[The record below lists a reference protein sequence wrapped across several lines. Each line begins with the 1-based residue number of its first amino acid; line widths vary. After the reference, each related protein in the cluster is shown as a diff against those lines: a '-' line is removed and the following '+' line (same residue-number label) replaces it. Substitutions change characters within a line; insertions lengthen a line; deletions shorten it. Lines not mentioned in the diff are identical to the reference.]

1 MQVSKEH
8 QILVGSVQEFQAETS
23 REEATPMFELL
34 EEQIKIDD
42 QKTTTK
48 RELIMRWTLIVLLS
62 VVLFGA
68 LYVGIHFLE
77 GS

>member
-8 QILVGSVQEFQAETS
+8 QILDGRVQQFQAETS

-34 EEQIKIDD
+34 EQQIKLDD

>member
-1 MQVSKEH
+1 
-8 QILVGSVQEFQAETS
+8 
-23 REEATPMFELL
+23 MFELL

-48 RELIMRWTLIVLLS
+48 RELIIRWTLIVLLS